1 MKNSINIHHK
11 YNCRNPGRTL
21 FSGIK
26 EKFVWQVF
34 STFSYR
40 YCITCCKLTSKFVGR
55 VKVSASLTTCH
66 IWFALCSFCILHTW
80 RVFFVFINCIWVS
93 ILPIRRI
100 SIKKKCLLQVFFI
113 LRKKQSHVTFLH
125 VYHHTNMVLSTW
137 AYLKYVKGKECYL
150 FDKIINYFIK

>member
-21 FSGIK
+21 FSGTK

-100 SIKKKCLLQVFFI
+100 SIKKKMFVAGIFHSTEETISRDIFTCIPSYKYGSKYLGLLEI
-113 LRKKQSHVTFLH
+113 CKR
-125 VYHHTNMVLSTW
+125 
-137 AYLKYVKGKECYL
+137 
-150 FDKIINYFIK
+150 